1 MIFLFPFG
9 GNVSSLR
16 VLLHQLNNG
25 SIKVIYF
32 RSQLGF
38 VSTAQDLQFGSQLE
52 MQGGIDWGSCILQ
65 NEILKDMALWKTIE
79 TNSSLLKINGWKMK
93 FPFGMAYFQGLY

>member
-1 MIFLFPFG
+1 MHVFFVEIRIQYKYPLGNYKISNPKTLVSRLFSFSRLVGMLVP
-9 GNVSSLR
+9 LR
-16 VLLHQLNNG
+16 VLLHQLNSG

-38 VSTAQDLQFGSQLE
+38 VSTAQDLQFSSQLE

-65 NEILKDMALWKTIE
+65 NEILKDMAL
-79 TNSSLLKINGWKMK
+79 
-93 FPFGMAYFQGLY
+93 

>member
-1 MIFLFPFG
+1 MLVP
-9 GNVSSLR
+9 LT

-65 NEILKDMALWKTIE
+65 NEILKDMALWKTIGWKM
-79 TNSSLLKINGWKMK
+79 KISGWKMK